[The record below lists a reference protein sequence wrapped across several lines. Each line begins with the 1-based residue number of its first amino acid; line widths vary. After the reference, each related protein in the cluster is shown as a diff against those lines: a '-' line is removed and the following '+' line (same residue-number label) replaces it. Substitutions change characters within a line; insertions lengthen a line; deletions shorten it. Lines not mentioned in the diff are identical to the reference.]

1 MLAGDVDHI
10 FGRKSNGNGKFEIKW
25 KFVQNNIEKI
35 PLFNVI
41 IRKVQVCQTYWY
53 QIARPTIPTMS
64 NVKHLGITV
73 ELITNGTEI

>member
-10 FGRKSNGNGKFEIKW
+10 FGRKSNGNGKFE
-25 KFVQNNIEKI
+25 QNNIEKL

-53 QIARPTIPTMS
+53 QIARPTIHTMS
-64 NVKHLGITV
+64 NVKQLGITV
-73 ELITNGTEI
+73 ELIT